1 MKYIN
6 LDRTSEVRQ
15 DGKALCRCK

>member
-15 DGKALCRCK
+15 DGRALRRCE